1 MSKIVKIYCEGK
13 SGSPDFDLLS
23 KVIFGLNVQIV
34 PIGGKMGAKSSIQV
48 REEGLSKSDFK
59 MFFRDRD
66 FDAPVPESERLQN
79 DGSYVYYSYR
89 TTIEN
94 YLLDFETFNEYS
106 DGKPWYSYNLKNIYL
121 QAASEI
127 KFFQAT
133 RHTLGKLRVSTDF
146 GTNIVRE
153 SGILP
158 SDLSEDFCRKA
169 GYEKISDSLKKI
181 VDWNEENYNVVF
193 DEFLN
198 LFDDRFIEECKF
210 LIYFQGKDFMKSL
223 SCKLPE
229 FSPKDYYKY
238 SKSKFDYNKFRDF
251 VELRSIIE
259 NMLR

>member
-1 MSKIVKIYCEGK
+1 MSKIIKIYCEGK
-13 SGSPDFDLLS
+13 SGSPDFDLLN
-23 KVIFGLNVQIV
+23 KVVSGLNVLIV

-66 FDAPVPESERLQN
+66 FDAPVPESEKLQC

-94 YLLDFETFNEYS
+94 YLLDFETILDYS
-106 DGKPWYSYNLKNIYL
+106 NGKPWNSSGLKDTYL
-121 QAASEI
+121 QAAYDI

-158 SDLSEDFCRKA
+158 NDLSEDFCRKA
-169 GYEKISDSLKKI
+169 GYEKINNSLKKI
-181 VDWNEENYNVVF
+181 SDWNEEKYNEVF

-198 LFDDRFIEECKF
+198 LFDDRFINECKF

-223 SCKLPE
+223 SSKLSG
-229 FSPKDYYKY
+229 FSSKDYYKY
-238 SKSKFDYNKFRDF
+238 AKSKFNYKKYYDF
-251 VELRSIIE
+251 IELRSILE
-259 NMLR
+259 DELR